1 MATLSNNDIARA
13 IYLISK
19 DKTNIEL
26 HDIDKK
32 VVKFLTRRRLLSK
45 SRDILERLSK
55 IINHENERIIV
66 KISSPKKLKEES
78 KKEQTLLLK
87 KRYEAKEV
95 VLVETLDE
103 KLLGG
108 IRIELNDEIID
119 LTVKNKIKKLQEHL
133 IRKI

>member
-78 KKEQTLLLK
+78 KKELTLLLK